1 MKAIASKC
9 AILAATAMGVV
20 LTTPAMA
27 QEASGDAADS
37 GAIIVTAR
45 RSEERLQDVPI
56 SITVYSQEDIS
67 KRNIV
72 NSADLATY
80 TPSLSVNSK
89 FGPEKASFSIRGF
102 VQDLGTVPSVGVYF
116 ADTVAPRAGGA
127 TTAGEGELGRAYGR
141 KEVWHYR

>member
-1 MKAIASKC
+1 MRISDWSSDVC
-9 AILAATAMGVV
+9 SSDLVV
-20 LTTPAMA
+20 LTTPATA

-89 FGPEKASFSIRGF
+89 FGPEKASFSIR
-102 VQDLGTVPSVGVYF
+102 D
-116 ADTVAPRAGGA
+116 
-127 TTAGEGELGRAYGR
+127 R
-141 KEVWHYR
+141 KSTRLNSSH